1 MASKETLQA
10 KREEANKIVNEIL
23 KQSKF
28 IEDNVIKSK
37 ELIKNIEIN
46 SNDSK
51 KLNSSLNRI
60 ISKTYDAILRFR
72 KERDLVSKLLTQVNN
87 FYTKKYLPLSEKI
100 ADKESGFQAK
110 LRETNQAKNEI
121 LKLKQLSSKQFS
133 EVKNYA
139 NELKKKNRELISIDN
154 AIRRLL
160 KDTTTK
166 NQKVNELSKSVIAL
180 ESQIKKTHD
189 NIDRLFISGQDK
201 EKKISKLLIESD
213 NEFKSIQKIKKD
225 GSALLKEIQDIYEIA
240 AETGLS
246 GEFDKRRAHLKEL
259 LSKWEKR
266 IFITSSILLATIV
279 LMFVG
284 QLWLYN
290 WDLTNHTFDI
300 NFYVRFLIAS
310 PVVYYLYFCSI
321 QYSQAK
327 KLHDKYSFKTTLAM
341 SIKHHIQ
348 LLTQHEKFDKDDR
361 INKILDFVLDGFRK
375 IYTEPHTDD
384 DYKLRLKLMN
394 MEIDIE
400 KRIMDTISKTVG
412 YRSNKEN

>member
-1 MASKETLQA
+1 MASKETLHA
-10 KREEANKIVNEIL
+10 RREEANKIVNEIL

-28 IEDNVIKSK
+28 IEDNVLKSK
-37 ELIKNIEIN
+37 ELVKSIVIN

-51 KLNSSLNRI
+51 KLNSSLKRI
-60 ISKTYDAILRFR
+60 INTTHDAILKFR

-100 ADKESGFQAK
+100 ADKETGFQAK
-110 LRETNQAKNEI
+110 IKATNQAKNEI
-121 LKLKQLSSKQFS
+121 FKLEQLSTKQFS

-139 NELKKKNRELISIDN
+139 SELKKKNRELMSIDN

-189 NIDRLFISGQDK
+189 YIDRLFISGQDK
-201 EKKISKLLIESD
+201 EKRISKLLMESN

-225 GSALLKEIQDIYEIA
+225 GYALLKEIQDIYEIA

-266 IFITSSILLATIV
+266 IFITSSVLLVIIV

-284 QLWLYN
+284 QLWLYK

-321 QYSQAK
+321 QFTQTK

-361 INKILDFVLDGFRK
+361 INKILDFVLVGFQN

-384 DYKLRLKLMN
+384 DYKLRLKLVN
-394 MEIDIE
+394 MEMDIE
-400 KRIMDTISKTVG
+400 KKIMDAISKTAG
-412 YRSNKEN
+412 YRAITEN